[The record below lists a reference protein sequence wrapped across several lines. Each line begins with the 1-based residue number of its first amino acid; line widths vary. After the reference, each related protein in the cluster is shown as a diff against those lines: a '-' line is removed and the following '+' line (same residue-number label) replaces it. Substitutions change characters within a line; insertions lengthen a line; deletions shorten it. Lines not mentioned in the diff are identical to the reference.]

1 MNPVLTID
9 PEFEAKCPPLTED
22 ELSQLEENILEEGLV
37 LMPLIVW
44 NDTIVDGHNRYRI
57 AQAHPGIEFRTHE
70 KQFNNRYE
78 ALSWICKNQLG
89 RRNLTPQQKKYL
101 IGQRYDAEK
110 KTHGGDR
117 KSNLPESSGQNDH
130 LIAAQKTRERIASET
145 GTSESYVKRAD
156 QYAKGVDAAEEVLPG
171 IKNDLLLGK
180 FKPRE
185 TDVAAVARASPEERR
200 EKAEQLRV
208 IPEKKP
214 KADKESARSG
224 TKRRQEVYATIDKSY
239 EDMKDSKRVTEDSAL
254 VSLRYTA
261 RNMVE
266 TCDVLFT
273 NFPGLL
279 EKPDYKD
286 QVIEIMQEPKQYIL
300 KLEGEI
306 DNDSMKTLYKLMEV
320 SSRDLEIPDA
330 YQRKLNAERVA
341 KIVAGFNERIANEPK
356 VSFRDGHYYVFDGQ
370 HTIVARKHMNGN
382 NDLPILCK
390 VYYGMTEAEEAL
402 LFAMQTGCSAA
413 LTPSARLRA
422 NLRGEDK
429 ASGEFYEAT
438 EEAGLH
444 VGFERGGGTG
454 RILCINT
461 AFAEFKRVGAEIY
474 KEALTILLEAW
485 GGDPDSL
492 RAEVIQGIVHFV
504 ELYNGEYDRE
514 RLIYS
519 LRSYEPK
526 FIYAAGKA
534 EKELRGVKRYVNL
547 FYRIYNGR
555 RKHEILPMKF

>member
-9 PEFEAKCPPLTED
+9 PEFEAKCPPLTDD

-57 AQAHPGIEFRTHE
+57 AQAHPGIGFRTHE
-70 KQFNNRYE
+70 KQFSNRYE

-89 RRNLTPQQKKYL
+89 RRNLTPMQKKYL
-101 IGQRYDAEK
+101 IGERYDAEK
-110 KTHGGDR
+110 MIHGGDR
-117 KSNLPESSGQNDH
+117 RSEDAKSSDKSCHLKNESR
-130 LIAAQKTRERIASET
+130 ARKRIAEESGMSE
-145 GTSESYVKRAD
+145 GSVQNAFN
-156 QYAKGVDAAEEVLPG
+156 YAKGVNAAEEVLPG

-224 TKRRQEVYATIDKSY
+224 TKRQQEVYATIDKSY

-300 KLEGEI
+300 KLEGET
-306 DNDSMKTLYKLMEV
+306 DNE
-320 SSRDLEIPDA
+320 
-330 YQRKLNAERVA
+330 
-341 KIVAGFNERIANEPK
+341 
-356 VSFRDGHYYVFDGQ
+356 Q
-370 HTIVARKHMNGN
+370 H
-382 NDLPILCK
+382 
-390 VYYGMTEAEEAL
+390 
-402 LFAMQTGCSAA
+402 
-413 LTPSARLRA
+413 
-422 NLRGEDK
+422 
-429 ASGEFYEAT
+429 
-438 EEAGLH
+438 
-444 VGFERGGGTG
+444 
-454 RILCINT
+454 
-461 AFAEFKRVGAEIY
+461 
-474 KEALTILLEAW
+474 
-485 GGDPDSL
+485 
-492 RAEVIQGIVHFV
+492 
-504 ELYNGEYDRE
+504 
-514 RLIYS
+514 
-519 LRSYEPK
+519 
-526 FIYAAGKA
+526 
-534 EKELRGVKRYVNL
+534 
-547 FYRIYNGR
+547 
-555 RKHEILPMKF
+555 

>member
-9 PEFEAKCPPLTED
+9 PEFEAKCPPLTDD

-57 AQAHPGIEFRTHE
+57 AQAHPGIGFRTHE
-70 KQFNNRYE
+70 KQFSNRYE

-110 KTHGGDR
+110 NTHGGDR

-224 TKRRQEVYATIDKSY
+224 TKRQQEVYATIDKSY

-273 NFPGLL
+273 SFPGLL

-286 QVIEIMQEPKQYIL
+286 QVIEIMREPKQYIL
-300 KLEGEI
+300 KLEGET
-306 DNDSMKTLYKLMEV
+306 DNE
-320 SSRDLEIPDA
+320 
-330 YQRKLNAERVA
+330 
-341 KIVAGFNERIANEPK
+341 
-356 VSFRDGHYYVFDGQ
+356 Q
-370 HTIVARKHMNGN
+370 H
-382 NDLPILCK
+382 
-390 VYYGMTEAEEAL
+390 
-402 LFAMQTGCSAA
+402 
-413 LTPSARLRA
+413 
-422 NLRGEDK
+422 
-429 ASGEFYEAT
+429 
-438 EEAGLH
+438 
-444 VGFERGGGTG
+444 
-454 RILCINT
+454 
-461 AFAEFKRVGAEIY
+461 
-474 KEALTILLEAW
+474 
-485 GGDPDSL
+485 
-492 RAEVIQGIVHFV
+492 
-504 ELYNGEYDRE
+504 
-514 RLIYS
+514 
-519 LRSYEPK
+519 
-526 FIYAAGKA
+526 
-534 EKELRGVKRYVNL
+534 
-547 FYRIYNGR
+547 
-555 RKHEILPMKF
+555 

>member
-57 AQAHPGIEFRTHE
+57 AQAHPGIEFRVHE
-70 KQFNNRYE
+70 KHFNNKYE

-101 IGQRYDAEK
+101 IGERYDAEK
-110 KTHGGDR
+110 MIHGGDR
-117 KSNLPESSGQNDH
+117 RSEDAKSSDKSCHLKNESR
-130 LIAAQKTRERIASET
+130 ARKRIAEESGISE
-145 GTSESYVKRAD
+145 GSVQNAFN
-156 QYAKGVDAAEEVLPG
+156 YAKGVNAAEEVLPG

-214 KADKESARSG
+214 KADKESARSA
-224 TKRRQEVYATIDKSY
+224 TKRQQEVYATIGKSY

-300 KLEGEI
+300 KLEGDM
-306 DNDSMKTLYKLMEV
+306 DNE
-320 SSRDLEIPDA
+320 
-330 YQRKLNAERVA
+330 
-341 KIVAGFNERIANEPK
+341 
-356 VSFRDGHYYVFDGQ
+356 Q
-370 HTIVARKHMNGN
+370 H
-382 NDLPILCK
+382 
-390 VYYGMTEAEEAL
+390 
-402 LFAMQTGCSAA
+402 
-413 LTPSARLRA
+413 
-422 NLRGEDK
+422 
-429 ASGEFYEAT
+429 
-438 EEAGLH
+438 
-444 VGFERGGGTG
+444 
-454 RILCINT
+454 
-461 AFAEFKRVGAEIY
+461 
-474 KEALTILLEAW
+474 
-485 GGDPDSL
+485 
-492 RAEVIQGIVHFV
+492 
-504 ELYNGEYDRE
+504 
-514 RLIYS
+514 
-519 LRSYEPK
+519 
-526 FIYAAGKA
+526 
-534 EKELRGVKRYVNL
+534 
-547 FYRIYNGR
+547 
-555 RKHEILPMKF
+555 

>member
-57 AQAHPGIEFRTHE
+57 AQAHPGIGFRTHE
-70 KQFNNRYE
+70 KQFSNRYE

-101 IGQRYDAEK
+101 IGERYDAEK
-110 KTHGGDR
+110 MIHGGDR
-117 KSNLPESSGQNDH
+117 RSEDAKSSDKSCHLKNESR
-130 LIAAQKTRERIASET
+130 ARKRIAEESGISE
-145 GTSESYVKRAD
+145 GSVQNAFN
-156 QYAKGVDAAEEVLPG
+156 YAKGVNAAEEVLPG

-224 TKRRQEVYATIDKSY
+224 AKRQQEVYATIDKSY

-300 KLEGEI
+300 KLEGET
-306 DNDSMKTLYKLMEV
+306 DNE
-320 SSRDLEIPDA
+320 
-330 YQRKLNAERVA
+330 
-341 KIVAGFNERIANEPK
+341 
-356 VSFRDGHYYVFDGQ
+356 Q
-370 HTIVARKHMNGN
+370 H
-382 NDLPILCK
+382 
-390 VYYGMTEAEEAL
+390 
-402 LFAMQTGCSAA
+402 
-413 LTPSARLRA
+413 
-422 NLRGEDK
+422 
-429 ASGEFYEAT
+429 
-438 EEAGLH
+438 
-444 VGFERGGGTG
+444 
-454 RILCINT
+454 
-461 AFAEFKRVGAEIY
+461 
-474 KEALTILLEAW
+474 
-485 GGDPDSL
+485 
-492 RAEVIQGIVHFV
+492 
-504 ELYNGEYDRE
+504 
-514 RLIYS
+514 
-519 LRSYEPK
+519 
-526 FIYAAGKA
+526 
-534 EKELRGVKRYVNL
+534 
-547 FYRIYNGR
+547 
-555 RKHEILPMKF
+555 

>member
-57 AQAHPGIEFRTHE
+57 AQAHPGIGFRTHE
-70 KQFNNRYE
+70 KQFSNRYE

-101 IGQRYDAEK
+101 IGERYDAEK
-110 KTHGGDR
+110 MIHGGDR
-117 KSNLPESSGQNDH
+117 RSEDAKSSDKSCHLKNESR
-130 LIAAQKTRERIASET
+130 ARKRIAEESGISE
-145 GTSESYVKRAD
+145 GSVQNAFN
-156 QYAKGVDAAEEVLPG
+156 YAKGVNAAEEVLPG

-214 KADKESARSG
+214 KADKESARSE
-224 TKRRQEVYATIDKSY
+224 TKRQQEVYATIDKSY
-239 EDMKDSKRVTEDSAL
+239 EDMKNSKRVTEDSAL

-300 KLEGEI
+300 KLEGET
-306 DNDSMKTLYKLMEV
+306 DNE
-320 SSRDLEIPDA
+320 
-330 YQRKLNAERVA
+330 
-341 KIVAGFNERIANEPK
+341 
-356 VSFRDGHYYVFDGQ
+356 Q
-370 HTIVARKHMNGN
+370 H
-382 NDLPILCK
+382 
-390 VYYGMTEAEEAL
+390 
-402 LFAMQTGCSAA
+402 
-413 LTPSARLRA
+413 
-422 NLRGEDK
+422 
-429 ASGEFYEAT
+429 
-438 EEAGLH
+438 
-444 VGFERGGGTG
+444 
-454 RILCINT
+454 
-461 AFAEFKRVGAEIY
+461 
-474 KEALTILLEAW
+474 
-485 GGDPDSL
+485 
-492 RAEVIQGIVHFV
+492 
-504 ELYNGEYDRE
+504 
-514 RLIYS
+514 
-519 LRSYEPK
+519 
-526 FIYAAGKA
+526 
-534 EKELRGVKRYVNL
+534 
-547 FYRIYNGR
+547 
-555 RKHEILPMKF
+555 

>member
-57 AQAHPGIEFRTHE
+57 AQAHPGIGFRTHE
-70 KQFNNRYE
+70 KQFSNRYE

-101 IGQRYDAEK
+101 IGERYDAEK
-110 KTHGGDR
+110 MIHGGDR
-117 KSNLPESSGQNDH
+117 RSEDAKSSDKSCHLKNESR
-130 LIAAQKTRERIASET
+130 ARKRIAEESGISE
-145 GTSESYVKRAD
+145 GSVQNAFN
-156 QYAKGVDAAEEVLPG
+156 YAKGVNAAEEVLPG

-224 TKRRQEVYATIDKSY
+224 AKRRQEVYATIDKSY

-300 KLEGEI
+300 KLEGET
-306 DNDSMKTLYKLMEV
+306 DNEQHSDTLQADGGQQPGFGDSRCV
-320 SSRDLEIPDA
+320 PA
-330 YQRKLNAERVA
+330 QAEHRACGKDRGRV
-341 KIVAGFNERIANEPK
+341 
-356 VSFRDGHYYVFDGQ
+356 Q
-370 HTIVARKHMNGN
+370 
-382 NDLPILCK
+382 
-390 VYYGMTEAEEAL
+390 
-402 LFAMQTGCSAA
+402 
-413 LTPSARLRA
+413 
-422 NLRGEDK
+422 
-429 ASGEFYEAT
+429 
-438 EEAGLH
+438 
-444 VGFERGGGTG
+444 
-454 RILCINT
+454 
-461 AFAEFKRVGAEIY
+461 
-474 KEALTILLEAW
+474 
-485 GGDPDSL
+485 
-492 RAEVIQGIVHFV
+492 
-504 ELYNGEYDRE
+504 
-514 RLIYS
+514 
-519 LRSYEPK
+519 
-526 FIYAAGKA
+526 
-534 EKELRGVKRYVNL
+534 
-547 FYRIYNGR
+547 
-555 RKHEILPMKF
+555 

>member
-57 AQAHPGIEFRTHE
+57 AQAHPGIEFRVHE
-70 KQFNNRYE
+70 KHFNNKYE

-101 IGQRYDAEK
+101 IGERYDAEK
-110 KTHGGDR
+110 MIHGGDR
-117 KSNLPESSGQNDH
+117 RSEDAKSSDKSCHLKNESR
-130 LIAAQKTRERIASET
+130 ARKRIAEESGISE
-145 GTSESYVKRAD
+145 GSVQNAFN
-156 QYAKGVDAAEEVLPG
+156 YAKGVNAAEEVLPG

-214 KADKESARSG
+214 KADKESARSA
-224 TKRRQEVYATIDKSY
+224 TKRQQEVYATIDKSY

-300 KLEGEI
+300 KLEGDM
-306 DNDSMKTLYKLMEV
+306 DNE
-320 SSRDLEIPDA
+320 
-330 YQRKLNAERVA
+330 
-341 KIVAGFNERIANEPK
+341 
-356 VSFRDGHYYVFDGQ
+356 Q
-370 HTIVARKHMNGN
+370 H
-382 NDLPILCK
+382 
-390 VYYGMTEAEEAL
+390 
-402 LFAMQTGCSAA
+402 
-413 LTPSARLRA
+413 
-422 NLRGEDK
+422 
-429 ASGEFYEAT
+429 
-438 EEAGLH
+438 
-444 VGFERGGGTG
+444 
-454 RILCINT
+454 
-461 AFAEFKRVGAEIY
+461 
-474 KEALTILLEAW
+474 
-485 GGDPDSL
+485 
-492 RAEVIQGIVHFV
+492 
-504 ELYNGEYDRE
+504 
-514 RLIYS
+514 
-519 LRSYEPK
+519 
-526 FIYAAGKA
+526 
-534 EKELRGVKRYVNL
+534 
-547 FYRIYNGR
+547 
-555 RKHEILPMKF
+555 